1 MRVVLDTNVLVSGVF
16 FKGAPFEI
24 LQAWHRD
31 QFQLRLSPE
40 IILEYEAVLQ
50 RLRDQFPGVD
60 ALGILAVVVSN
71 AEVIDAPPLEEQVSA
86 DPDDDKFIACAV
98 AAGARFLLSG
108 DRDLLDV
115 EAYGRVRIVKPRAFL
130 DAHIHPSRRES

>member
-1 MRVVLDTNVLVSGVF
+1 MRVVLDTNVVVSGVF

-24 LQAWHRD
+24 LQAWHRER
-31 QFQLRLSPE
+31 FQLCMSPE
-40 IILEYEAVLQ
+40 IILEYEAVLR
-50 RLRDQFPGVD
+50 RLRDRFPGVD

-71 AEVIDAPPLEEQVSA
+71 AEVVDSPSLEEPVSA

-98 AAGARFLLSG
+98 VARAHFLVSG

-115 EAYGRVRIVKPRAFL
+115 EAHGGVRIVKPRAFL
-130 DAHIHPSRRES
+130 DAHIHRPR